1 MKRFSF
7 LRLMLMKIRDAGQ
20 TAKRVIKKVLS
31 RLSIKNISLLY
42 RIYISFAI
50 IVLGFALSFGLT
62 SLYQIDINSSFT
74 AVEQEASPIGISS
87 HKLQTSLLAANQ
99 ALFRII
105 GAQTPAEVDNL
116 ANGLRGA
123 RVQLDADLES
133 LEELVDS
140 SSVIRKSSPEILERV
155 KSLNKFVHEY
165 LEVTEQIP
173 ANRRSFLEHRA
184 KINKAQ
190 TATQGLINLMTL
202 EIDRVAEATGDDFV
216 RSIVVYM
223 NPIRIG
229 IENQLYDA
237 FKLSSS
243 KKIKE
248 IYDRMPIQFG
258 MFMEKVEEMD
268 GEVPGT
274 IDNLKNGYLDPF
286 KRDIMEPKGVLYQ
299 TYELAVEGEELD
311 VIIERGIDLIQ
322 KTEEN
327 LIVLQNNSREF
338 SSKASQKVH
347 TNINLAMFTFLVG
360 FIVIMLVV
368 FLVCIN
374 LAVSIKKPMYH
385 LIGVMESSA
394 NGDLTATYTFEGENE
409 FGRIGQ
415 GLNSLIEKNRN
426 LLKTLSEMVKKLNDT
441 SSRNTTIV
449 TDAKDAIDVQRRE
462 ATMVAT
468 ATHELENT
476 IRMVEDSS
484 KQTLNEVINAGK
496 VSDEG
501 RKIMSQNITTTH
513 KLDRKLKDT
522 TESITRVNEM
532 GKRIS
537 SVISIIRGIAEQTNL
552 LALNAAIEAA
562 RAGEQGRGFAV
573 VADEVRTLANKTSD
587 STKQITGVIE
597 ELQKTIL
604 QAVNTIATCDEEMNA
619 SLEQSSRAN
628 SAIEEIMGCITTIDE
643 MSSQIVES
651 THEQS
656 QAIKEISK
664 NIVRISS
671 LSDENAENMEVI
683 KKSCDDLD
691 GIAGVQSGI
700 IRRYKI

>member
-1 MKRFSF
+1 
-7 LRLMLMKIRDAGQ
+7 MKIRDSGQ
-20 TAKRVIKKVLS
+20 TAKRVLKKVFS

-50 IVLGFALSFGLT
+50 IVLGFAVSFGLT

-87 HKLQTSLLAANQ
+87 HTLQTSLLAANQ

-105 GAQTPAEVDNL
+105 GSQTPEEVDNL
-116 ANGLRGA
+116 TNGFRGA
-123 RVQLDADLES
+123 RVQLEADLEV
-133 LEELVDS
+133 LEDLVDS
-140 SSVIRKSSPEILERV
+140 SSVIQKSSPEILERV
-155 KSLNKFVHEY
+155 KSLHRSVHEY
-165 LEVTEQIP
+165 LDVTEAIP
-173 ANRRSFLEHRA
+173 TSRRKYLEHQA

-202 EIDRVAEATGDDFV
+202 EIDRTAEATGDDFV
-216 RSIVVYM
+216 RNIVVYM

-248 IYDRMPIQFG
+248 IYDRMPIQFD
-258 MFMEKVEEMD
+258 MFMEKVQELD

-274 IDNLKNGYLDPF
+274 IDNIKNGYLDPF

-299 TYELAVEGEELD
+299 TYELALEGESLD
-311 VIIERGIDLIQ
+311 VVIDKGIKIIQ
-322 KTEEN
+322 STEEN
-327 LIVLQNNSREF
+327 LIVLQNNSRDF
-338 SSKASQKVH
+338 TLKASQKVH

-368 FLVCIN
+368 FLVCVN
-374 LAVSIKKPMYH
+374 LAVGIKKPMYH

-394 NGDLTATYTFEGENE
+394 EGDLTASYTFEGENE

-426 LLKTLSEMVKKLNDT
+426 LLKTLSEMVKQLNDT
-441 SSRNTTIV
+441 SSRNTKIV
-449 TDAKDAIDVQRRE
+449 GEAKDAIEVQRRE

-484 KQTLNEVINAGK
+484 KQTLSEVINAGK

-513 KLDRKLKDT
+513 KLDKKLKET

-597 ELQKTIL
+597 ELQRTII

-691 GIAGVQSGI
+691 SIAGVQSGI
-700 IRRYKI
+700 IRKYKI

>member
-1 MKRFSF
+1 
-7 LRLMLMKIRDAGQ
+7 MKIRDWGQKIKRIAG
-20 TAKRVIKKVLS
+20 KVLS
-31 RLSIKNISLLY
+31 MLSIKNVSLLY

-50 IVLGFALSFGLT
+50 IVLGFAISFGLT

-74 AVEQEASPIGISS
+74 AVEREANPISISS
-87 HKLQTSLLAANQ
+87 HKLQISLLAANQ
-99 ALFRII
+99 ALFKII
-105 GAQTPAEVDNL
+105 GAQTTDEVDKL
-116 ANGLRGA
+116 ANELKVG

-133 LEELVDS
+133 LEELVGS
-140 SSVIRKSSPEILERV
+140 STVIQSSSPEILERV
-155 KSLNKFVHEY
+155 KALHSFVRKY
-165 LEVTEQIP
+165 LDVTEPIP
-173 ANRRSFLEHRA
+173 ANRRKFLEHRA

-190 TATQGLINLMTL
+190 TETQGLINLMTL
-202 EIDRVAEATGDDFV
+202 EIDRTAEATGDDFV
-216 RSIVVYM
+216 KNIVVYM

-237 FKLSSS
+237 FKLSSPQ
-243 KKIKE
+243 KIKE
-248 IYDRMPIQFG
+248 IYDRMPVQFD
-258 MFMEKVEEMD
+258 MFMEKVTELD

-274 IDNLKNGYLDPF
+274 INNLKNGYLDPF
-286 KRDIMEPKGVLYQ
+286 KRHIMEPKGVLYQ
-299 TYELAVEGEELD
+299 TYELALEGESLEA
-311 VIIERGIDLIQ
+311 VIDEGIKIIQ
-322 KTEEN
+322 STEEN
-327 LIVLQNNSREF
+327 LLILQNNARDF
-338 SSKASQKVH
+338 STKASQKVH

-360 FIVIMLVV
+360 FILIILVV
-368 FLVCIN
+368 FLVCVN

-385 LIGVMESSA
+385 LIGVMESAA
-394 NGDLTATYTFEGENE
+394 NGDLTAGYTFESENE

-415 GLNSLIEKNRN
+415 GLNSLIGKNRE
-426 LLKTLSEMVKKLNDT
+426 LLKTLSEMVKQLNDT
-441 SSRNTTIV
+441 SSRNIMIV
-449 TDAKDAIDVQRRE
+449 GDAKEAIDVQRRE
-462 ATMVAT
+462 ATMVAA
-468 ATHELENT
+468 ATHQLENT

-484 KQTLNEVINAGK
+484 QHTLNEVINAGK

-513 KLDRKLKDT
+513 QLDKKLKAT

-573 VADEVRTLANKTSD
+573 VADEVRTLANKTSE

-597 ELQKTIL
+597 ELQKTIV
-604 QAVNTIATCDEEMNA
+604 QAVNMIATCDDEMNA

-643 MSSQIVES
+643 MSTQIVES

-656 QAIKEISK
+656 QAITEISK

-671 LSDENAENMEVI
+671 LSDENAGNMEVI

-691 GIAGVQSGI
+691 GIAGVQAGI
-700 IRRYKI
+700 VKRYRI